1 MVNKELII
9 SSLTALIV
17 LFLLLLLSQEL
28 LKLKINRILFNF
40 WEILK
45 IYRNENY
52 VISKRRVLLYFVS
65 PIIISIIMKFVLDVS
80 ISKEYLSTIS
90 TILALMIGFLL
101 NALFKVSEM
110 IEKSQKKN
118 KKDILVELY
127 DSIIY
132 EILVLFFSFFVIIF
146 LFFLK
151 NKWIELL
158 SFIICGH
165 VALVFLF
172 LFRTMVILLTIDTN

>member
-45 IYRNENY
+45 IYQNENY

-165 VALVFLF
+165 AALVFLF